1 MNGWKNHATWNM
13 NLWYGDV
20 FADMAEN
27 GDTITGDNLLEYVYD
42 AEGLNAMPVGFT
54 RDAAMLTFNSVDWDE
69 IAAHYVLFEED
80 EDENLEIDLDGGLS
94 AVNE

>member
-27 GDTITGDNLLEYVYD
+27 GDTITGDALLEYVYD

-69 IAAHYVLFEED
+69 IAAHYVLPED
-80 EDENLEIDLDGGLS
+80 EENLEIDLDGGLS